1 MRPLALFKYFY
12 NYVFRTNFSDIDC
25 CIFNFSLINIIRLS
39 LPMHGQMHSTFAIIF
54 MSLTSILVHKT
65 EETNSVQLYFES
77 HSYDAEVPNR
87 RDLKQVQLG
96 QRKNAVLLARF
107 IVKANCNYNFF
118 SWWDQ
123 HFYIT

>member
-1 MRPLALFKYFY
+1 
-12 NYVFRTNFSDIDC
+12 
-25 CIFNFSLINIIRLS
+25 
-39 LPMHGQMHSTFAIIF
+39 MHGQMQSIVAIIF
-54 MSLTSILVHKT
+54 MRLSSILVHKT

-77 HSYDAEVPNR
+77 HNAEVPNR

-96 QRKNAVLLARF
+96 QRKNAVLLARLQLRQTVT
-107 IVKANCNYNFF
+107 IIFF